1 MQHNIRSGL
10 SCLHEQDIS
19 YIVLYGGYAAP
30 NRLEETVRW
39 HGSECRRAHQP
50 NRLEETVRWHG
61 SECRRAHQPN
71 RLEETV
77 RWHGSEHSGVVHFE
91 QARRDCEVAW
101 LCVYI
106 MKRG

>member
-19 YIVLYGGYAAP
+19 YIVLYGGYA
-30 NRLEETVRW
+30 
-39 HGSECRRAHQP
+39 
-50 NRLEETVRWHG
+50 
-61 SECRRAHQPN
+61 QPN

>member
-10 SCLHEQDIS
+10 SCLHEQGIS
-19 YIVLYGGYAAP
+19 YIVLYGGYAA
-30 NRLEETVRW
+30 
-39 HGSECRRAHQP
+39 P

-101 LCVYI
+101 FCVYI

>member
-61 SECRRAHQPN
+61 SE
-71 RLEETV
+71 
-77 RWHGSEHSGVVHFE
+77 HSGVVHFE

>member
-61 SECRRAHQPN
+61 SE
-71 RLEETV
+71 
-77 RWHGSEHSGVVHFE
+77 HSGVVHFE

-101 LCVYI
+101 LCVNI

>member
-30 NRLEETVRW
+30 
-39 HGSECRRAHQP
+39 H
-50 NRLEETVRWHG
+50 RLEETVRWHG

>member
-10 SCLHEQDIS
+10 SCLHEQGIS
-19 YIVLYGGYAAP
+19 YIVLYGGYAA
-30 NRLEETVRW
+30 
-39 HGSECRRAHQP
+39 
-50 NRLEETVRWHG
+50 
-61 SECRRAHQPN
+61 PN

>member
-39 HGSECRRAHQP
+39 Y
-50 NRLEETVRWHG
+50 G

>member
-1 MQHNIRSGL
+1 MALNTA
-10 SCLHEQDIS
+10 ES
-19 YIVLYGGYAAP
+19 Y
-30 NRLEETVRW
+30 T
-39 HGSECRRAHQP
+39 S

-101 LCVYI
+101 LCGFTYYE
-106 MKRG
+106 KRIDYVRAEQRKKA